1 MSNGDLICES
11 FDVTLRD
18 TLRPCTDKALMFV
31 TYRDHG
37 SPVSRLLCSYHL
49 DQFLDLV
56 NRSGGAYDP
65 VSLYPA
71 AAASVVRG
79 K

>member
-1 MSNGDLICES
+1 MSDLTCEAS
-11 FDVTLRD
+11 DVTMRD
-18 TLRPCTDKALMFV
+18 TLRACTDKALMFV
-31 TYRDHG
+31 TFRDNG
-37 SPVSRLLCSYHL
+37 NPASRLLCSYHL
-49 DQFLDLV
+49 DQFVHVV
-56 NRSGGAYDP
+56 NRSRGAYDP